1 LKTIGLI
8 GGLSWESSAE
18 YYRIIN
24 QTVQKKLGG
33 LHSAKSLLYSFDFA
47 QIEELQHQGQW
58 EVAAQMMLDAA
69 RSLQKGGADLI
80 LICANTMHKM
90 ADTIQA
96 QIDLPLLHIAD
107 ATAQQ
112 IVAANFK
119 KIGLLGTIYTMEH
132 DFYKGRLTQKYGLEV
147 IVPTAQ
153 ERQLVNRVIY
163 DELCVGLVKPESRLS
178 YKQIIA
184 NLVAAGAEA
193 IILGCTEL
201 MLLVKPED
209 STVPLFDTTTIHAE
223 TAALY
228 ALT

>member
-47 QIEELQHQGQW
+47 QIEELQHQGEW
-58 EVAAQMMLDAA
+58 ESATQMMLDAA

-96 QIDLPLLHIAD
+96 QVDLPLLHIAD

-147 IVPTAQ
+147 IVPTAE

-163 DELCVGLVKPESRLS
+163 DELCQGLVKPESRLS

-184 NLVAAGAEA
+184 NLVAVGAEA